1 MITITDAAIEKIKL
15 SSSQDDTKGL
25 ALRIA
30 ATRMENG
37 SINYGM
43 GFDEKNENEDAL
55 IECGGIEVVVGPS
68 SRELLTGLTIDYVKL
83 DDGEENF
90 IFINPNDPTHGQ
102 TH

>member
-15 SSSQDDTKGL
+15 SASLNDMSGL
-25 ALRIA
+25 ALRVA
-30 ATRMENG
+30 ATRQEDG
-37 SINYGM
+37 SISYGM
-43 GFDEKNENEDAL
+43 GFDEKNEEVDAL
-55 IECGGIEVVVGPS
+55 IECGGIEVIVGPS